1 MLYRAGHGSGG
12 GGGLELAMAC
22 DMRVVAAN
30 AQLEQPEIK
39 FGLFPGAGG
48 TQRLPRLVEAG
59 RELELM

>member
-1 MLYRAGHGSGG
+1 
-12 GGGLELAMAC
+12 MAC